1 MKFCAAFCAC
11 CPPAAPLPRSE
22 PPEAESLG
30 SSVALTVRLLSG
42 EPLLELSVSDR
53 LRADELRLEVEAKAG
68 ARLAEEGSCVSK
80 LLWAAQQ
87 LEGPR
92 TLAELGVR
100 GAQDIVAICART
112 IEGDFERFQPGC
124 PTCDNDQTVTRM
136 RFELSGVAT
145 LTVDSYQG
153 EARRTFR
160 YSLGEVEEGVRPG
173 ELRRSLCLERLPSE
187 DESEAAREFEGWL
200 EFDAS
205 DPIRRRVLVES
216 LRVAP
221 TAPWADE
228 RFEPLD
234 LEDVRELQRRGAD
247 EAAMR
252 VRMLLL
258 AYQVDLDRR
267 GDGLAE
273 PAQQR
278 RCEADHAGVDMDFF
292 RQVFSRPRCQRKHLR
307 RSQRPRPSHGRR
319 SHCFCGLA
327 CQGRGS
333 HWVCRKR
340 GDVHAEAALARS
352 RARGAARALKLAAR
366 GAELAVTTP

>member
-153 EARRTFR
+153 EETRTFR
-160 YSLGEVEEGVRPG
+160 YSLGEVEEGAQPS
-173 ELRRSLCLERLPSE
+173 ELRRSLRLERLPSE
-187 DESEAAREFEGWL
+187 EESEAAREFEGWL

-258 AYQVDLDRR
+258 AYQVELDRP
-267 GDGLAE
+267 GDS
-273 PAQQR
+273 R
-278 RCEADHAGVDMDFF
+278 WEADHAGVDMDFF

-333 HWVCRKR
+333 HWICRKQ
-340 GDVHAEAALARS
+340 GDVRAEATLARS
-352 RARGAARALKLAAR
+352 RTRKAERALKLAAQ
-366 GAELAVTTP
+366 GAALAETTP